1 MFFAVF
7 FKACLS
13 VNSLWAISE
22 TIHKGRQFH
31 RKKGFKEFH
40 NLYVNLEYFF
50 CHNSIKFDHIS
61 PSDILVPLT
70 EARRQRIALEEAENR
85 RTSSRG
91 LIPKAKVKTIKMT
104 FVIIFGKEKPSGEKT
119 INWILNLFLRL
130 ESWREVS
137 LYLGGLGFWLYFK
150 PRNFFSILNASR
162 IAVNNISVVVFQPQ
176 FLRRS
181 IKAQPSKNLFFCSV
195 FVLCWSPYIVFDLL
209 QVVFIWSIRLFS
221 VMKCSGVWPGTTFL
235 N

>member
-104 FVIIFGKEKPSGEKT
+104 FVIIFGKEKPSREKT
-119 INWILNLFLRL
+119 INGLNSKSIPSSWKLARSFFVFGRFGVLTIFQTQKFFFYL
-130 ESWREVS
+130 ECFPHRSKQHQRSSISAPVS
-137 LYLGGLGFWLYFK
+137 
-150 PRNFFSILNASR
+150 S
-162 IAVNNISVVVFQPQ
+162 
-176 FLRRS
+176 
-181 IKAQPSKNLFFCSV
+181 
-195 FVLCWSPYIVFDLL
+195 
-209 QVVFIWSIRLFS
+209 
-221 VMKCSGVWPGTTFL
+221 
-235 N
+235 